1 MPTSLNPHDDFFFIL
16 MRLRLG
22 LLNKEVA
29 DRFDISPTKSS
40 NNKSYFYNLDKTI
53 EQVLKKFSCLVV
65 LKSNSR

>member
-1 MPTSLNPHDDFFFIL
+1 